1 VDESS
6 LADGNEVVNNL
17 TRLKLQ
23 SRLGVNE
30 KLAMLQ
36 RAEENFY
43 RNNNSYKQVYLYWI
57 TSTLLVKK
65 RRFSIVST
73 FGW

>member
-1 VDESS
+1 MVIRRSIHVDEFS

-17 TRLKLQ
+17 TRSKLQ
-23 SRLGVNE
+23 SKLGVSE

-43 RNNNSYKQVYLYWI
+43 RNNNAYKQVYL
-57 TSTLLVKK
+57 
-65 RRFSIVST
+65 
-73 FGW
+73 

>member
-1 VDESS
+1 VDEFS

-17 TRLKLQ
+17 TRSKLQ
-23 SRLGVNE
+23 SKLGVSE

-43 RNNNSYKQVYLYWI
+43 RNNNAYKQVYLN
-57 TSTLLVKK
+57 
-65 RRFSIVST
+65 
-73 FGW
+73 

>member
-1 VDESS
+1 VDKFS
-6 LADGNEVVNNL
+6 LADGNDVVNNL
-17 TRLKLQ
+17 TRSKLQ

-57 TSTLLVKK
+57 ISTLLVKK

>member
-1 VDESS
+1 VGEFS
-6 LADGNEVVNNL
+6 LADGNEVINNL
-17 TRLKLQ
+17 TRSKLQ

-43 RNNNSYKQVYLYWI
+43 KNNNSYKQVCLYWI

-65 RRFSIVST
+65 VHAST

>member
-1 VDESS
+1 MVIRLYIHVDEFS

-17 TRLKLQ
+17 TRSKLQ
-23 SRLGVNE
+23 SKLGVNE

-43 RNNNSYKQVYLYWI
+43 RNNNAYKQVYL
-57 TSTLLVKK
+57 
-65 RRFSIVST
+65 
-73 FGW
+73 